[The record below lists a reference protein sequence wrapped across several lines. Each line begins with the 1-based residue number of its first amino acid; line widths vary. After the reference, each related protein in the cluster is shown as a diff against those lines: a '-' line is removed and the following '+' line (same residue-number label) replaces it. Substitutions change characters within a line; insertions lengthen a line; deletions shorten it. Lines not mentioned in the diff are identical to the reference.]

1 MLWWFLKVGLM
12 MPAQFDLKITGLDK
26 ALDRI
31 AKAPDEIKLKGLRFA
46 MRKAANLVRDAAKQ
60 GAQAIDDPATGQSIA
75 DNIVVRFS
83 GRRFRRTGDVMFR
96 VGVLHGARLD
106 KASPGKEPRSPTPH
120 WRLIEFGT
128 SRSRAQPFMAPALR
142 NNVGSATNE
151 AGKHLSRWLD
161 RNYGGDR

>member
-1 MLWWFLKVGLM
+1 

-31 AKAPDEIKLKGLRFA
+31 AKVPDEIKLKGLRFA

-83 GRRFRRTGDVMFR
+83 SRRFRRTGDVMFR

-106 KASPGKEPRSPTPH
+106 KASPGKEPKSPTPH

-128 SRSRAQPFMAPALR
+128 SSTDRAQPFMAPALR
-142 NNVGSATNE
+142 DNTGAATAE
-151 AGKHLSRWLD
+151 AAKHMHRWLD
-161 RNYGGDR
+161 RNYGADR